1 MKFFYNLERKYGK
14 YAIHNLMYYLVVMY
28 GIGLIISMWNP
39 MIYYRYL
46 ALDGNAILHGQIW
59 RMITFL
65 CYPPVP
71 GLFFGILALYMYY
84 SMGQTLERVWGA
96 FRFNLYVFLGI
107 LGHVLAEIVITLAFG
122 FSPNLLPVALDFSLF
137 FAFALTFPDVEFLLM
152 YLIPIKAK
160 WLAVAEGA
168 VYLYYLIAGDLATKI
183 EIGMTM
189 ANVIVFFLLTRNY
202 NRINPKEIK
211 RKHDFKS
218 QVRMKPQGRTRH
230 KCAVCGRTEQDG
242 PGMEF
247 RYCSKCAGNYEY
259 CQDHLYTHKHVTSEG
274 ATGPTEIKP

>member
-1 MKFFYNLERKYGK
+1 MKFFYKLERKYGK
-14 YAIHNLMYYLVVMY
+14 YAIHNLMYYLVVLY
-28 GIGLIISMWNP
+28 GIGLIISLWNP

-46 ALDGNAILHGQIW
+46 ALDGNAILHGEIW
-59 RMITFL
+59 RIVTFL

-96 FRFNLYVFLGI
+96 FRFNVYVLLGV
-107 LGHVLAEIVITLAFG
+107 LGHVLAELVITLAFG
-122 FSPNLLPVALDFSLF
+122 YSPNLLPVALDFSLF

-160 WLAVAEGA
+160 WLATAEGA
-168 VYLYYLIAGDLATKI
+168 VYLYYLIAGDLATRV
-183 EIGMTM
+183 EIIMTM

-202 NRINPKEIK
+202 NRINPKEMK
-211 RKHDFKS
+211 RRHDFKT

-230 KCAVCGRTEQDG
+230 RCAVCGRTEQDG

-247 RYCSKCAGNYEY
+247 RYCSKCVGNYEY
-259 CQDHLYTHKHVTSEG
+259 CQDHLYTHKHVTGE
-274 ATGPTEIKP
+274 EKPDQLK